1 VGGAR
6 SRENRGGAEGK
17 KKTGAGKTAPGK
29 KNRKTAD
36 SRRQKTGGHDAPGRE
51 ILERAVQAGKQ
62 RDYRQAVLILEELLS
77 GLEAPPEAY
86 LFLGRSLH
94 ALKDYS
100 RALAC
105 FNDYIRLRPNSSQ
118 GYLFAGRTYLTIGM
132 AVRAVP
138 ALQKALALSPRD
150 TAIMG
155 LLGTA
160 YLKARH
166 SQPAVD
172 ILQRAV
178 ETAAGDRLTQKF
190 QDRLYRAYI
199 NALFIR
205 GIHLCRNEAY
215 DLGSQMLRFV
225 LENGQDSPLLRLE
238 LGRACRETGLLEDAL
253 EHYTQALKYAPGDL
267 RVRWYRASILM
278 SLDETE
284 EALREIEAIR
294 PVDSGLPDL
303 PWNSSL
309 VDFYMI
315 RSFLKSGEWR
325 RAAETCRM
333 WLKHRKPD
341 PMIHA
346 MYAEAMR
353 NLKNYT
359 AALNHLERALKLE
372 PKQLNLWYER
382 ILVAWE
388 GGNWAVLKKSIQN
401 TKKLGG
407 DKDLIR
413 RFSILLE
420 ARTGDDD
427 KKVISLIQ
435 DAIRS
440 LGPEPELMYAL
451 GERYL
456 KIGLAELALNWFKK
470 TISLRESHERSWLGE
485 IAALE
490 ALAGEDSDAAGQAAL
505 GLLAAGERKS
515 RMRRAK
521 QTASELRPVYDQYV
535 SRWPDNYAI
544 RRERALYL
552 IRTFEYKEA
561 VKELE
566 TLLAWEPSNP
576 SLRRVLAYGYR
587 KTGRYREA
595 AVFLKS
601 LLKEKPRN
609 VELLL
614 EYSGCLE
621 RAGAPQY
628 AVAVLEKAMDLFSK
642 SPDIPMAL
650 GLLYFRERKLEKAF
664 DLLREAAARAP
675 GDPRPYQWMAALS
688 RKKGRTEA
696 AEKFEFEAKKRAK
709 KKASP

>member
-1 VGGAR
+1 VEGAR
-6 SRENRGGAEGK
+6 SRGNRGKSEGGGK
-17 KKTGAGKTAPGK
+17 KNAGKTARGK
-29 KNRKTAD
+29 KNREKGDA
-36 SRRQKTGGHDAPGRE
+36 RRQKTGEQEAAGRK
-51 ILERAVQAGKQ
+51 ILEKAIQAGKG
-62 RDYRQAVLILEELLS
+62 RDYQKAVRILEELLS

-94 ALKDYS
+94 ALKNYF

-105 FNDYIRLRPNSSQ
+105 FNDYIRLRPDSSQ
-118 GYLFAGRTYLTIGM
+118 GYLFAGRTCLAIGM
-132 AVRAVP
+132 PGRAVP
-138 ALQKALALSPRD
+138 ALRKALVLSPRN
-150 TAIMG
+150 TFVMG

-160 YLKARH
+160 YLKSRH

-178 ETAAGDRLTQKF
+178 ETAAEDRLAQKA
-190 QDRLYRAYI
+190 QDRLYRAYV

-205 GIHLCRNEAY
+205 GIHLCRNEDY

-225 LENGQDSPLLRLE
+225 LENGQDGPLLRLE

-253 EHYTQALKYAPGDL
+253 EHYTRALQYAPGDL

-278 SLDETE
+278 SLEKTE
-284 EALREIEAIR
+284 EALREIKAIR
-294 PVDSGLPDL
+294 SVDSGLPDL
-303 PWNSSL
+303 PWNSRL
-309 VDFYMI
+309 VDLYMI
-315 RSFLKSGEWR
+315 RSFLGTGEWR

-333 WLKHRKPD
+333 WLKDRGPD

-346 MYAEAMR
+346 MYAEATR

-359 AALNHLERALKLE
+359 AALNHLDRALELE
-372 PKQLNLWYER
+372 PDQLNLWYER

-388 GGNWAVLKKSIQN
+388 GENWAALKNSLRN
-401 TKKLGG
+401 TQKLKG
-407 DKDLIR
+407 DGDMIR

-420 ARTGDDD
+420 AKTGEDD
-427 KKVISLIQ
+427 KKVISLVQ
-435 DAIRS
+435 DAIRG

-456 KIGLAELALNWFKK
+456 KIGLTGLALNWFKK
-470 TISLRESHERSWLGE
+470 TISVQENHERSWLGE

-490 ALAGEDSDAAGQAAL
+490 ALAGEDQDAADPAFP
-505 GLLAAGERKS
+505 GLLAAGERKV
-515 RMRRAK
+515 RVRAAEE
-521 QTASELRPVYDQYV
+521 TAAELRSAYDQYV

-552 IRTFEYKEA
+552 IRTGEYGEA

-566 TLLAWEPSNP
+566 ALLAWEPSNP

-628 AVAVLEKAMDLFSK
+628 AIAVLEMAMGLLAK

-650 GLLYFRERKLEKAF
+650 GMLYSRERKLEKAF

-675 GDPRPYQWMAALS
+675 RDPRPYQWMGVLA
-688 RKKGRTEA
+688 RKKGRTEDA
-696 AEKFEFEAKKRAK
+696 KKFEFEAKKRAK
-709 KKASP
+709 NR